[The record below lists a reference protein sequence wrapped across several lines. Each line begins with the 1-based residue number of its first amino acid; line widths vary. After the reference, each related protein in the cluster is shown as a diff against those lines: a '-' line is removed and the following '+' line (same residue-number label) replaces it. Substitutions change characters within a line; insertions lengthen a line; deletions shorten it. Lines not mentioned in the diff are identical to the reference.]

1 MDPLPRAELVKA
13 FANTIDLQDR
23 TDELVDR
30 KRAARWLADHGLL
43 DGPVRLGAADHCDLL
58 ALRGGVRD
66 ALGVDGSSVEMRRAA
81 EAVLR
86 ELPLHA
92 GLGGSAIMPS
102 AALRGARRAMAA
114 LSVAWS
120 ELAVTGEVAR
130 LKRCA
135 DDTCGWV
142 FWDVSRNNSRRWC
155 TMRVCGNRSK
165 ARAYTA
171 RQRGSRLNNSAA
183 PMPAATHC

>member
-1 MDPLPRAELVKA
+1 MQPLSRAELIKA

-23 TDELVDR
+23 TDELAER
-30 KRAARWLADHGLL
+30 RQAAQWLADRGLL
-43 DGPVRLGAADHCDLL
+43 DGPVRLGATDHSDLL

-66 ALGVDGSSVEMRRAA
+66 ALGVDGSSSVEMRRAA
-81 EAVLR
+81 EAVLC
-86 ELPLHA
+86 ELPLQA

-102 AALRGARRAMAA
+102 PALRGVRRAMAA
-114 LSVAWS
+114 LCVAWS
-120 ELAVTGEVAR
+120 ELAVTGEVAH

-155 TMRVCGNRSK
+155 TMRVCGNRAK
-165 ARAYTA
+165 ARAYAA
-171 RQRGSRLNNSAA
+171 RQREAH
-183 PMPAATHC
+183 P

>member
-1 MDPLPRAELVKA
+1 MLKPPRAELIEA
-13 FANTIDLQDR
+13 FANTIDLEEQ
-23 TDELVDR
+23 TDELAGR
-30 KRAARWLADHGLL
+30 ERAARWLADHGLL
-43 DGPVRLGAADHCDLL
+43 EGPVRLGAGDHRDLL
-58 ALRGGVRD
+58 TLRDGVRD
-66 ALGVDGSSVEMRRAA
+66 ALRIDGGTSVETRQAA

-86 ELPLHA
+86 ELPLRA
-92 GLGGSAIMPS
+92 GLGKSPIMPS
-102 AALRGARRAMAA
+102 AALRDARRAMAA
-114 LSVAWS
+114 ISVAWS

-155 TMRVCGNRSK
+155 KMRVCGNRAK

-171 RQRGSRLNNSAA
+171 RRREALLGRPDLPGAA
-183 PMPAATHC
+183 PHE

>member
-1 MDPLPRAELVKA
+1 M
-13 FANTIDLQDR
+13 LQVR
-23 TDELVDR
+23 TDELAER
-30 KRAARWLADHGLL
+30 KQAAQWLADRGVL
-43 DGPVRLGAADHCDLL
+43 DGPVRLGATDHSDLL

-66 ALGVDGSSVEMRRAA
+66 ALSVDGRSSVEMRRAA

-86 ELPLHA
+86 ELPLQA

-102 AALRGARRAMAA
+102 PALRGVGRAMAA
-114 LSVAWS
+114 LCVAWS
-120 ELAVTGEVAR
+120 ELAVTGEVAH

-142 FWDVSRNNSRRWC
+142 FRDVSRNNSRRWC
-155 TMRVCGNRSK
+155 TMRVCGNRAK

-171 RQRGSRLNNSAA
+171 RQREAH
-183 PMPAATHC
+183 P